1 MFDFRLKRPKSYILV
16 FLQLATAG
24 YLLVSGPVITQH
36 WLLLVIQALS
46 LSIGIWAILIM
57 RTSKF
62 NVSPEVH
69 RDAHLVEKGVYAYV
83 RHPMYT
89 AVLVFSLA
97 LLINAFSWVR
107 LGVFGV
113 LAVVL
118 VIKLRYEEQMLQ
130 DEFPEYQNYMQ
141 RTWRLIPWIF

>member
-16 FLQLATAG
+16 VLQLFTAG
-24 YLLVSGPVITQH
+24 YLLVSGPVITSH
-36 WLLLVIQALS
+36 WLLLAMQVIS
-46 LSIGIWAILIM
+46 LAIGVWAILIM

-69 RDAHLVEKGVYAYV
+69 QDAHLVEKGVYAYI

-89 AVLVFSLA
+89 SVLLFCLL
-97 LLINAFSWVR
+97 LLINDFGWIR
-107 LGVFGV
+107 LGMFTA
-113 LAVVL
+113 LLVVL
-118 VIKLRYEEQMLQ
+118 LVKLRYEEQMLK
-130 DEFPEYQNYMQ
+130 DEFTGYQEYMS

>member
-16 FLQLATAG
+16 VLQLFTAG
-24 YLLVSGPVITQH
+24 YLLLSGPVITDH
-36 WLLLVIQALS
+36 WALLLLQVVS
-46 LSIGIWAILIM
+46 LGVGIWAILIM

-107 LGVFGV
+107 LGMLVILGT
-113 LAVVL
+113 VL

-130 DEFPEYQNYMQ
+130 DEFPEYRNYMQ
-141 RTWRLIPWIF
+141 RTWRLLPWIF